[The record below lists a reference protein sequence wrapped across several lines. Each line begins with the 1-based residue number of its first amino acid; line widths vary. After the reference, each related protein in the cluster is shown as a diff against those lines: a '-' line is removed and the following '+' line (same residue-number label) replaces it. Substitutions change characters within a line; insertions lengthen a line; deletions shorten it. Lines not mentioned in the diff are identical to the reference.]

1 MPLTEVQKRDKK
13 DLFIEERVRKH
24 LANKIEFYHIVR
36 DIALN
41 KTVQQMKKYK
51 QHCNVSCYQH
61 CLYVAYFTYLI
72 CKKLHL
78 DYVSAAR
85 AAMLHDLF
93 LYDWREKHRDAEFS
107 SLHAFAHPKIALRNA
122 SKLFDLNDKQK
133 DIIVKHMW
141 PLTIVFPRYAES
153 YIITLTD
160 KYSAMYESYQ
170 YIYSRYIRKKP
181 YTY

>member
-1 MPLTEVQKRDKK
+1 MALTQAPKKELSVQTKK
-13 DLFIEERVRKH
+13 EKSISKL
-24 LANKIEFYHIVR
+24 EFYHIIR

-41 KTVQQMKKYK
+41 ETVQEMKQYR
-51 QHCNVSCYQH
+51 QHCDVSCYQH
-61 CLYVAYFTYLI
+61 CVYVAYFTYYL
-72 CKKLHL
+72 CKKLNL

-93 LYDWREKHRDAEFS
+93 LYDWRQKHRDEEFHG
-107 SLHAFAHPKIALRNA
+107 LHAFSHPKIALRNA
-122 SKLFDLNDKQK
+122 SKIFDLNDKQK

-160 KYSAMYESYQ
+160 KYSAIYESYK
-170 YIYSRYIRKKP
+170 YIRFVRFRSKKIKN
-181 YTY
+181 